1 VEAYAVIGLAGLET
15 VPLGLLDANTSAVGV
30 TNSSQAFTM
39 RVSSERPQRRCAI
52 HAGQRSAQ
60 THFGQLNQMPDY
72 FPLIARAIS
81 KLKNNTGEARREV
94 YDRARAALLS
104 QLRAA
109 DPPYTRLEVAR
120 ERVALEEAIRKRE
133 FDQLQYL
140 AGTAR
145 RSLNARWTAKVAARI
160 RRRKSE

>member
-1 VEAYAVIGLAGLET
+1 
-15 VPLGLLDANTSAVGV
+15 
-30 TNSSQAFTM
+30 
-39 RVSSERPQRRCAI
+39 
-52 HAGQRSAQ
+52 
-60 THFGQLNQMPDY
+60 MPDY

-81 KLKNNTGEARREV
+81 KLENNTGEARREV

-109 DPPYTRLEVAR
+109 DPPYTRLEIAR
-120 ERVALEEAIRKRE
+120 ERVALEEAIRKLE
-133 FDQLQYL
+133 FNQLQYL